1 MNHYKWIVLKIQDLS
16 TSEFVRSIICYNGH
30 GYDESELFELSDK
43 PVQYFVDSNDLNGL
57 LSAKD
62 IMESALNN
70 IYEVMAET
78 GECAMVKDEWAM
90 KKRNL

>member
-1 MNHYKWIVLKIQDLS
+1 MS

-43 PVQYFVDSNDLNGL
+43 PVQYFVDSNDLKGL